1 MMIQVYYKNSCHGD
15 TSNSIHT
22 LIELHTCYKLNLQM
36 IMYSKLFLVSLIK
49 TPVQSTTLPGN
60 TSHTKLDT
68 KSSSPYDILKRHTS
82 ELLGVISGPDKLAND
97 LSSVDL
103 ISDHVKDDVLTTL
116 VISRYQKCSILLNEI
131 HRSLKVFNER
141 ERLISFCDVLKQQN
155 DWTLSRICDDMMK
168 ELGVTE
174 V

>member
-1 MMIQVYYKNSCHGD
+1 
-15 TSNSIHT
+15 
-22 LIELHTCYKLNLQM
+22 
-36 IMYSKLFLVSLIK
+36 MYIDLLIK
-49 TPVQSTTLPGN
+49 TPVESTTLSGN

-103 ISDHVKDDVLTTL
+103 ISDWVKDHVLTTL
-116 VISRYQKCSILLNEI
+116 GISRYQKCSILLNEI
-131 HRSLKVFNER
+131 QKSLNVFNER

-155 DWTLSRICDDMMK
+155 DWTLSRLSDDMMRQ
-168 ELGVTE
+168 LDTNDIS
-174 V
+174 